1 MKERLFIKEKIEEE
15 LRNEY
20 FLNNFDDEENSF
32 EEEECTVDFFDTE

>member
-20 FLNNFDDEENSF
+20 FLNNFDDEENFF
-32 EEEECTVDFFDTE
+32 EEEEYTVDFFDTE